1 MELRQIHYFLVLAK
15 ELHFSE
21 AAVKLGISQPSLSQQ
36 IKVLESEIGM
46 PLFDR
51 IGKKNSL
58 TEAGRLLYRYAVEME
73 HVLDNFEGELAD
85 LREENRGEI
94 RVAMLPSDLDYRMG
108 DLLSEF
114 YQDYPE
120 IKIKII
126 ASIEIEKL
134 LLQND
139 VDFGL
144 GIKQQ
149 VNNQLVQKS
158 VFTETYDLYISKKL
172 EKTFQEPV
180 LATDIEELPL
190 IMFPSGFYG
199 RELLDSWAKSKKIT
213 LNPIM
218 EISSA
223 MSQFQLAE
231 KGIGM
236 TIQPQQL
243 KNEIIHQNIV
253 ALEIEQPPTREV
265 VITHMKNKYLT
276 KAMADF
282 MERLSFLF

>member
-149 VNNQLVQKS
+149 VNNQLIQKS

-199 RELLDSWAKSKKIT
+199 RELLDSWVNQKK
-213 LNPIM
+213 
-218 EISSA
+218 
-223 MSQFQLAE
+223 
-231 KGIGM
+231 
-236 TIQPQQL
+236 
-243 KNEIIHQNIV
+243 
-253 ALEIEQPPTREV
+253 
-265 VITHMKNKYLT
+265 
-276 KAMADF
+276 
-282 MERLSFLF
+282 

>member
-120 IKIKII
+120 IKIKVI

-149 VNNQLVQKS
+149 VNNQLIQKS

-180 LATDIEELPL
+180 LAIDIEELPL

-199 RELLDSWAKSKKIT
+199 RELLDKWAKSQKIT

-265 VITHMKNKYLT
+265 VITYMKNKYLT

>member
-120 IKIKII
+120 IKIKVI

-149 VNNQLVQKS
+149 VNNQLIQKS
-158 VFTETYDLYISKKL
+158 VFTETYDLYISKEL
-172 EKTFQEPV
+172 EKNFQEPV
-180 LATDIEELPL
+180 LVTDIEDLPL

-199 RELLDSWAKSKKIT
+199 RELLDKWAKSQKIT

-265 VITHMKNKYLT
+265 VITYMKNKYLT
-276 KAMADF
+276 KSMADF

>member
-213 LNPIM
+213 LNPII